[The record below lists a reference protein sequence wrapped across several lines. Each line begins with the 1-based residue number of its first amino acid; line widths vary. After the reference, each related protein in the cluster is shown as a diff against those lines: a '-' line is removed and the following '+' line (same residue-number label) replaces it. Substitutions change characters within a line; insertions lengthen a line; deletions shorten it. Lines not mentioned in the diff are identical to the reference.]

1 MDSPV
6 DSRCG
11 CPLCQKHSRAY
22 LRHLMR
28 AGEMLGMR
36 LAVMHNLW
44 FYNTLMEEI
53 RRALDEGRFENFYR
67 EYRPL
72 LGRRI

>member
-1 MDSPV
+1 M
-6 DSRCG
+6 
-11 CPLCQKHSRAY
+11 
-22 LRHLMR
+22 RHLMR

-53 RRALDEGRFENFYR
+53 RRALDEGRFESFYR
-67 EYRPL
+67 EYAPL